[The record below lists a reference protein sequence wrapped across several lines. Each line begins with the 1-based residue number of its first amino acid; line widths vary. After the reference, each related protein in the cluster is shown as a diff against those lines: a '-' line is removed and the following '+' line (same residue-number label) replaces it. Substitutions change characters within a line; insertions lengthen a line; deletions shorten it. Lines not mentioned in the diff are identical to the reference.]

1 MSGDTQSCHCWRL
14 MLVVSLAHIADVGS
28 GCGPQPQCLVGT
40 AGGDPRTVGA
50 ERHAVHI
57 GLRGVRLRRVRGKGA
72 ASGMT
77 SSLTW
82 TCPTAGSPRTG
93 TATAPST
100 GRWCG
105 DESSHQ
111 RGAPQAQE
119 RLEVIHINTDWRGRA
134 KPGPWYGRYYED
146 GTPPTQG
153 VGTRTGGARPVYA
166 GALWDPPRWPGI
178 RPGFAR
184 KG

>member
-1 MSGDTQSCHCWRL
+1 VCCGMCACRSPVAGGFV
-14 MLVVSLAHIADVGS
+14 LVMVGLGWPSPSDAKASRIFADNEANFTTLSSFVNLGGSSVLRVRRRGVGV
-28 GCGPQPQCLVGT
+28 GGPQPQCLVGT

-57 GLRGVRLRRVRGKGA
+57 GLRGVRLRRGSGKGA

-105 DESSHQ
+105 DESPHQ

-119 RLEVIHINTDWRGRA
+119 RRHKR
-134 KPGPWYGRYYED
+134 KK
-146 GTPPTQG
+146 
-153 VGTRTGGARPVYA
+153 GG
-166 GALWDPPRWPGI
+166 
-178 RPGFAR
+178 
-184 KG
+184 K